1 MCFFRKKKAA
11 VKNSEDREII
21 EHNSKAID
29 ALLVLAEEND
39 EFKGELLELQ
49 EKLKYLVPSADSKV
63 IDGDKKIRNL
73 IGDLR
78 IALTKSDGEDSKKT
92 SRYFQEIKMAVA
104 DRNARL

>member
-21 EHNSKAID
+21 EHNSKSID
-29 ALLVLAEEND
+29 ALLILAEENE
-39 EFKGELLELQ
+39 EFKSDLLELK
-49 EKLKYLVPSADSKV
+49 ESIKYLVPSYDSKV
-63 IDGDKKIRNL
+63 IDADKKIRNL

-78 IALTKSDGEDSKKT
+78 IALTKSEGEDSKKT
-92 SRYFQEIKMAVA
+92 SRYFQEIRMAVA